1 MCGIIG
7 WLGRPSQEIG
17 IRMRDTMSHRGP
29 DSAGEWSDP
38 DRKVWLGHRRLAIID
53 LTSEG
58 HQPMLSQ
65 SGRFVITYNGE
76 VFNYLDIKKELELF
90 GLKFRGHSDTEVII
104 AAIEEW
110 GVAAAVRR
118 FVGMYAF
125 GVYDRQEQR
134 IWLVR
139 DRLGIKPLYY
149 ANHSGEF
156 AFASEL
162 QALKQLPWLDQTIDK
177 NALYA
182 YFRYLCVPAPATII
196 KGAKKLPPASILCW
210 DGKEVIINCYWDH
223 KEVVKAGLQSP
234 IECGFSEAADELELK
249 LKESVR
255 LRMLADVPLGA
266 FLSGGVDSSLVV
278 ALMQVQ
284 SDRPIKTYNI
294 GFTEE
299 SHDESPFARA
309 IASHLGTEHHEL
321 ILTPANVIDLIPKI
335 SSFYDEP
342 FADSS
347 NVPTYLVSRF
357 ARNGVTV
364 ALSGDGGDELFG
376 GYPRYFW
383 ASRIQRLK
391 QRLAPWGSRLFGHA
405 IERMPDAFWDKII
418 ANLGGKKLAGSEGL
432 SARVQ
437 RFGRYLVT
445 PLDRIYEEMISA
457 WKNPADLL
465 CSEPQVFLGP
475 DLNKFNGIN
484 LAEQMMAVDQE
495 NQLVDDF
502 LTKVDRA
509 SMRVSLEVRVPLLDH
524 RLVEWSWRVPA
535 EYKMLPHGDRGKLLL
550 REVLYRYVP
559 KYLIERPK
567 MGFGMPMGRWL
578 RKELRPW
585 AEELLNPTSLSKI
598 ELLNPSAIQRVWEE
612 HLDGADRLPQIWTV
626 LMFLQWQESWRSC
639 GR

>member
-1 MCGIIG
+1 
-7 WLGRPSQEIG
+7 
-17 IRMRDTMSHRGP
+17 MRDIMRHRGP
-29 DSAGEWSDP
+29 DSAGEWADP
-38 DRKVWLGHRRLAIID
+38 GRRVWLGHRRLAIID

-58 HQPMLSQ
+58 HQPMLSP

-76 VFNYLDIKKELELF
+76 VFNYLDISRELELL
-90 GLKFRGHSDTEVII
+90 GLKFRGHSDTEVIV

-110 GVAAAVRR
+110 GVAAAVKR
-118 FVGMYAF
+118 FVGMFAF
-125 GVYDRQEQR
+125 GVYDRQEHR

-162 QALKQLPWLDQTIDK
+162 QALKQLPWLDQNIDE
-177 NALYA
+177 NALHA

-210 DGKEVIINCYWDH
+210 DGKEITISCYWDH
-223 KEVVKAGLQSP
+223 KEVVRAGLHSP
-234 IECGFSEAADELELK
+234 IESSFREAANELELR

-278 ALMQVQ
+278 ALMQAQ
-284 SDRPIKTYNI
+284 SERPIKTYTI
-294 GFTEE
+294 GFSEQ
-299 SHDESPFARA
+299 SHDESPYARA

-321 ILTPANVIDLIPKI
+321 ILTPNNIIDLIPKI

-347 NVPTYLVSRF
+347 NVPTYLVSCF

-391 QRLAPWGSRLFGHA
+391 RQLTPWGSRLLGHL
-405 IERMPDAFWDKII
+405 IERMSDAFWDRIVV
-418 ANLGGKKLAGSEGL
+418 NLGGRKFAGSEGL
-432 SARVQ
+432 STRVKQ
-437 RFGRYLVT
+437 FCHYLVT
-445 PLDRIYEEMISA
+445 PPDRIYEEIISA
-457 WKNPADLL
+457 WKNPTDLL
-465 CSEPQVFLGP
+465 LRSKLQEFFGP
-475 DLNKFNGIN
+475 DLHKFEGISW
-484 LAEQMMAVDQE
+484 AEQMMAVDQE

-509 SMRVSLEVRVPLLDH
+509 SMGVSLEVRVPLLDH
-524 RLVEWSWRVPA
+524 RLVEWSWRVPTK
-535 EYKMLPHGDRGKLLL
+535 YKMASHGDRGKLLL

-559 KYLIERPK
+559 KNLIERPK
-567 MGFGMPMGRWL
+567 MGFGMPMGRWI
-578 RKELRPW
+578 REELRPW
-585 AEELLNPTSLSKI
+585 AEELLSPSSIKKVEI
-598 ELLNPSAIQRVWEE
+598 LNPEPIRRVWAE
-612 HLDGADRLPQIWTV
+612 HLDGINRLPQIWTV
-626 LMFLQWQESWRSC
+626 LMFLQWQKSWYSC
-639 GR
+639 SQ